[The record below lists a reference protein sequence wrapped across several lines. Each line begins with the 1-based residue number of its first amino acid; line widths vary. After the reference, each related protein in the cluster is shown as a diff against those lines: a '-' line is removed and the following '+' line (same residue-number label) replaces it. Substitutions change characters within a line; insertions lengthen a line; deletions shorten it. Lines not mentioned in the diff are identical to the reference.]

1 MRRILYLIVFLV
13 ISNTAYGSKTVSG
26 VVAVSTGPMQAYT
39 QSIGRDLAA
48 GDDVFLNDEVETGE
62 TTRAQVLLR
71 DESVFS
77 LAPSSKVLFDEFVY
91 DPMAGEGVLEAS
103 LLSGGMRFVSG
114 QLSKNQP
121 ENIKIK
127 AGKATVGIRGT
138 EIMAKHGAQGTTF
151 VLLSGAME
159 IATESGRQLIDR
171 SGFGIDISND
181 GLLGVVRQVPLAEI
195 NAILA
200 PPPKKEKGKS
210 GDGEASSDENG
221 EESAEAEEEGEDT
234 ASESEGESDSEGE
247 AEASADASSETE
259 SESQE
264 TAASDSASA
273 QSDSTSDDE
282 SPFDAALTSSVSSS
296 EGETEVTVAGL
307 SDMAAPS
314 ADNASADAT
323 AGLPQAETVETVT
336 IDIAGD
342 VLESVVSSLAEDDQK
357 EQAEEVIT
365 QLLQPNISLKL
376 SSQAALTEKPY
387 YSSSGSLLVRSS
399 VDFRDYPDG
408 KFDVTHALLREKFPD
423 SFDANGIMH
432 HATPQSSTSNLSDYD
447 AIFVY
452 FDSDVSG
459 EAFNGSEE
467 AAYRDFIHSDNRKVL
482 MIGDQKENLSNTGSG
497 DFPTI
502 NSAMGI
508 YNQNAPNGSEYT
520 AAALQTPMARD
531 LSPANETSELLDGV
545 ASFEQYY
552 DGDFKSFNF
561 IHGGVGT
568 NANVV
573 AAVDNQLL
581 TSSNNDMAALDFGVK
596 GAVFFGRWTCAANT
610 SINGGLGA
618 SILPNSVSNGREQFC
633 RNLISSIA
641 PDNTLVDVEV
651 GTLSVSGET
660 GAASYRLISDHADE
674 FSIIGDKLILNGGA
688 DLNPGTYDL
697 VLGVTM
703 EGGNET
709 TQTLSLDVEGGIA
722 EKRHIATR
730 DTYRIGETVSFPTEN
745 LVTDTG
751 YLVHATKNNTN
762 NVSWVSVGSV
772 TGGGTPSNTGVIT
785 LHYRIKENGGTY
797 DRFHEIDIVHD
808 CTSDHCEAFATSM
821 DTANDLG
828 FGSDFDA
835 SDRSTWAS
843 FFQRFSEGVGRFA
856 NSRTIQS
863 GNLTGN
869 YAHDLSVNFGTASAS
884 LNTDGTVNGATID
897 NVWNFDVVGSGPC
910 DASLCTLEH
919 AETTELPYDLTVNL
933 MNIALPNGKHSM
945 MIKTELEKGT
955 GSFTADYV
963 PMTPQ

>member
-1 MRRILYLIVFLV
+1 MRRILSLIVFLA

-91 DPMAGEGVLEAS
+91 DPMAGEGALEAS

-138 EIMAKHGAQGTTF
+138 EIMAKHGEQGTTF

-181 GLLGVVRQVPLAEI
+181 GMLGVVRQVPLAEI

-200 PPPKKEKGKS
+200 PPPKKEESKS
-210 GDGEASSDENG
+210 GDSEASSDENG

-234 ASESEGESDSEGE
+234 ASESEGESESE
-247 AEASADASSETE
+247 AEASADASSESE
-259 SESQE
+259 AESQE
-264 TAASDSASA
+264 TASSDTAPA
-273 QSDSTSDDE
+273 QSDSAGDDD
-282 SPFDAALTSSVSSS
+282 SSFDAALTSSVSSS

-314 ADNASADAT
+314 ANNAST
-323 AGLPQAETVETVT
+323 AVTAELPQAEAAETVT

-342 VLESVVSSLAEDDQK
+342 VLGSVVSSLAEDDQK

-365 QLLQPNISLKL
+365 QLLQPDISLELNSK
-376 SSQAALTEKPY
+376 AKLTEKPY
-387 YSSSGSLLVRSS
+387 YSSSASLLVRSS
-399 VDFRDYPDG
+399 VDFKDYPDG

-432 HATPQSSTSNLSDYD
+432 HATPQSSVIDLSGYD

-452 FDSDVSG
+452 FDSDAGG
-459 EAFNGSEE
+459 EEFSGSEE
-467 AAYRDFIHSDNRKVL
+467 AAYRDFIHSDNKKVL
-482 MIGDQKENLSNTGSG
+482 MIGDQKENASNTGSG

-508 YNQNAPNGSEYT
+508 YNQNAPNGFEYS
-520 AAALQTPMARD
+520 AVVSQGQTPMALD
-531 LSPANETSELLDGV
+531 LNPANQTSELLAGV

-552 DGDFKSFNF
+552 DEDFESFNF

-568 NANVV
+568 SANAM
-573 AAVDNQLL
+573 ATVDNALL
-581 TSSNNDMAALDFGVK
+581 TSSNNDMAALDFDAK

-651 GTLSVSGET
+651 GTLSVPGET
-660 GAASYRLISDHADE
+660 AGASYRLISGHDDE
-674 FSIIGDKLILNGGA
+674 FSLIGDKLILNGGA

-697 VLGVTM
+697 IFGVTI
-703 EGGNET
+703 EGGNEIT
-709 TQTLSLDVEGGIA
+709 RTLSLDVEGGSA

-730 DTYRIGETVSFPTEN
+730 DTYHVGEAVSFSTEN

-751 YLVHATKNNTN
+751 YLVHATKNSS
-762 NVSWVSVGSV
+762 NVSWVSIGSV
-772 TGGGTPSNTGVIT
+772 SSGGTPSNTGVIT
-785 LHYRIKENGGTY
+785 LHYRINENGSTY

-821 DTANDLG
+821 DTANDLA

-835 SDRSTWAS
+835 SDRSTWDS
-843 FFQRFSEGVGRFA
+843 FFQRFSTGVGRFA
-856 NSRTIQS
+856 DSRTIQGS
-863 GNLTGN
+863 NMTGN
-869 YAHDLSVNFGTASAS
+869 YAHDLSVNFGTQSAS
-884 LNTDGTVNGATID
+884 LVTDGTFNSLPID
-897 NVWNFDVVGSGPC
+897 ETWNFDFEASGGPC
-910 DASLCTLEH
+910 DANLCTLNDDSP
-919 AETTELPYDLTVNL
+919 AYQLTVNL
-933 MNIALPNGKHSM
+933 MNVALPNGKHSM
-945 MIKTELEKGT
+945 MVKTQLEEGT
-955 GSFTADYV
+955 SSFTADYV